1 MGVLNLLAAVVS
13 WPKGMW
19 EFFIKI
25 FNDGIGNYA
34 WTIVVLT
41 IVLKLILLPLDFMQK
56 RATAKNTKMQTVLA
70 PELTKLQKQCGDN
83 KQLYNQKQ
91 MELYK
96 KHNYNLM
103 GSCVVMLI
111 NMILTLVIFFTFFQS
126 LGKISAY
133 KAEYQYEALK
143 NTYIE
148 IVLEGQDLEDK
159 TNAEIYDLLKA
170 AKESEA
176 EADILKIKTADEAV
190 AKKYGEIKDSW
201 LWIKN
206 IWKSDTQTAV
216 IFTFEEYAT
225 AAKIKFESDEIKDIA
240 KQEYGQIMS
249 PLSEANTGGNG
260 YYIMTILVVGV
271 SFLSQWVMKLSMRT
285 GKNQKT
291 QSGKSQLIMM
301 VLLPAIMAI
310 FTITS
315 NAAFALYLFA
325 SSLVGLATTPL
336 VTLVIKA
343 IDKKQQIK
351 KDQEIKVSYKR

>member
-1 MGVLNLLAAVVS
+1 MGFLNLLAAVAT

-19 EFFIKI
+19 EFFIKV

-34 WTIVVLT
+34 WAILVLT
-41 IVLKLILLPLDFMQK
+41 IVLKLILLPLDYMQK
-56 RATAKNTKMQTVLA
+56 RATAKNTQMQTVLA
-70 PELTKLQKQCGDN
+70 PELAKLQKQCGDN

-111 NMILTLVIFFTFFQS
+111 NMVLTLVIFFTFFQS

-143 NTYIE
+143 TTYIE
-148 IVLEGQDLEDK
+148 IVLDGQDLTDK
-159 TNAEIYDLLKA
+159 TNVEIYELLKA
-170 AKESEA
+170 IKESDDEL
-176 EADILKIKTADEAV
+176 DILKIEAADKAV
-190 AKKYGEIKDSW
+190 QEKYSKIKDSW

-216 IFTFEEYAT
+216 IFTFDEYAT
-225 AAKIKFESDEIKDIA
+225 TAKIKFESEELKAVA
-240 KQEYGQIMS
+240 KQEYNQIMN
-249 PLSEANTGGNG
+249 PLAESNKGGNG
-260 YYIMTILVVGV
+260 FYIMAILVAGV
-271 SFLSQWVMKLSMRT
+271 SFLSQWVMKLSMKT
-285 GKNQKT
+285 GKNQKV
-291 QSGKSQLIMM
+291 QQGKSQLIMM
-301 VLLPAIMAI
+301 IVLPAIMAI

-336 VTLVIKA
+336 ITLIIKA
-343 IDKKQQIK
+343 VDKKKQEK
-351 KDQEIKVSYKR
+351 KEREIKVSYKR